1 MNTGQTLLTLGAM
14 VLLSLLILRAR
25 NSFLST
31 NVVMMN
37 SKFSVLATS
46 LAQSQIE
53 EIKKKAFDQNT
64 VAGPVNNT
72 SQLTNQNK
80 LGPES
85 GESYP
90 DFNDVDDFNGYLAV
104 DSTLPSAVFDIS
116 CEVHYVNPNNLDA
129 VSHSRTWSKD
139 ITVYVSSPSM
149 EDTIKVSSVFS
160 YWVFR

>member
-25 NSFLST
+25 NSFLSSST
-31 NVVMMN
+31 VMMN

-53 EIKKKAFDQNT
+53 EIKKMAFDEST
-64 VAGPVNNT
+64 VTGPV
-72 SQLTNQNK
+72 SDISDLTDPNK
-80 LGPES
+80 LGYES

-90 DFNDVDDFNGYLAV
+90 NFNDVDDFNGYTKT
-104 DSTLPSAVFDIS
+104 DSTLPSAIFKLS
-116 CEVHYVNPNNLDA
+116 CEVHYINPNNPDV
-129 VSHSRTWSKD
+129 VSNSKTWSKN
-139 ITVYVSSPSM
+139 ITVNVTSKSM
-149 EDTIKVSSVFS
+149 GDTIKVSSIFS